1 MYHNL
6 QITKVM
12 DREEDKV
19 DKGESGPLE
28 TNNQETLPAMPRIRI
43 RSDLFKEN
51 RNANVV
57 QNMMLM
63 HQLESPTKTDSE
75 GEDEVEKEEQ
85 EREEVVLGESSSGH
99 SEASCKES
107 TPQIWLPTADIDQDQ
122 EGVQQKMSTKGP
134 VKGKVN
140 LPGKKKE
147 MLTGEN
153 KKADGSDEGNDL
165 LAAAGL
171 PVWQSQNH
179 PGTNLSSKQVNRVP
193 SPVCPEVEEGGVLRR
208 HQDNSPAS
216 SDFDSVLKV
225 GSARTHSRLPPCAPT
240 SSSSR
245 FLGAIDVPKAV
256 GKGPRLVP
264 ISYKNPLDLTVI
276 HFAPVCV
283 ATSKEEAFVKA
294 LVAEKNAEFD
304 RRHGR
309 LDLVEKGPFVM
320 FFCLFKCILMHF
332 RSDLPVKY
340 TTAAVVARTIL
351 NTEVVKHIT
360 QCFTKKE
367 MKTKVRKGSYLK
379 RRIGPDAGESE
390 KEKSDEECQVS
401 GRLLL

>member
-1 MYHNL
+1 MNL
-6 QITKVM
+6 
-12 DREEDKV
+12 
-19 DKGESGPLE
+19 L
-28 TNNQETLPAMPRIRI
+28 
-43 RSDLFKEN
+43 
-51 RNANVV
+51 
-57 QNMMLM
+57 
-63 HQLESPTKTDSE
+63 
-75 GEDEVEKEEQ
+75 
-85 EREEVVLGESSSGH
+85 
-99 SEASCKES
+99 
-107 TPQIWLPTADIDQDQ
+107 
-122 EGVQQKMSTKGP
+122 
-134 VKGKVN
+134 
-140 LPGKKKE
+140 GKKKE

-153 KKADGSDEGNDL
+153 KKADGSDEVNDL

-171 PVWQSQNH
+171 PVWQSQNL
-179 PGTNLSSKQVNRVP
+179 PDTNLSNKQVNSVH

-320 FFCLFKCILMHF
+320 FFCLFKCIVMHF

-379 RRIGPDAGESE
+379 RRIGPDAGKDE

-401 GRLLL
+401 G

>member
-1 MYHNL
+1 MNL
-6 QITKVM
+6 
-12 DREEDKV
+12 
-19 DKGESGPLE
+19 L
-28 TNNQETLPAMPRIRI
+28 
-43 RSDLFKEN
+43 
-51 RNANVV
+51 
-57 QNMMLM
+57 
-63 HQLESPTKTDSE
+63 
-75 GEDEVEKEEQ
+75 
-85 EREEVVLGESSSGH
+85 
-99 SEASCKES
+99 
-107 TPQIWLPTADIDQDQ
+107 
-122 EGVQQKMSTKGP
+122 
-134 VKGKVN
+134 
-140 LPGKKKE
+140 GKKKE

-153 KKADGSDEGNDL
+153 KKADGSDEVNDL

-171 PVWQSQNH
+171 PVWQSQNL
-179 PGTNLSSKQVNRVP
+179 PDTNLSNKQVNSVH

-225 GSARTHSRLPPCAPT
+225 GSARTHSSLPPCAPT
-240 SSSSR
+240 SSSSQT
-245 FLGAIDVPKAV
+245 LGAVDATKAV

-283 ATSKEEAFVKA
+283 ATSKEETCVNA
-294 LVAEKNAEFD
+294 LVAEKNAEFNLK
-304 RRHGR
+304 HG
-309 LDLVEKGPFVM
+309 
-320 FFCLFKCILMHF
+320 

-340 TTAAVVARTIL
+340 TTVALVARTIL

-401 GRLLL
+401 G

>member
-1 MYHNL
+1 MNL
-6 QITKVM
+6 
-12 DREEDKV
+12 
-19 DKGESGPLE
+19 L
-28 TNNQETLPAMPRIRI
+28 
-43 RSDLFKEN
+43 
-51 RNANVV
+51 
-57 QNMMLM
+57 
-63 HQLESPTKTDSE
+63 
-75 GEDEVEKEEQ
+75 
-85 EREEVVLGESSSGH
+85 
-99 SEASCKES
+99 
-107 TPQIWLPTADIDQDQ
+107 
-122 EGVQQKMSTKGP
+122 
-134 VKGKVN
+134 
-140 LPGKKKE
+140 GKKKE

-153 KKADGSDEGNDL
+153 KKADGSDEVNDL

-171 PVWQSQNH
+171 PVWQSQNL
-179 PGTNLSSKQVNRVP
+179 PDTNLSNKQVNSVH

-240 SSSSR
+240 SSSQT
-245 FLGAIDVPKAV
+245 LGAIDAPKAV

-264 ISYKNPLDLTVI
+264 ISYENPLDLTII

-283 ATSKEEAFVKA
+283 ATSKEETCVNA
-294 LVAEKNAEFD
+294 LVAEKNAEFNLK
-304 RRHGR
+304 HG
-309 LDLVEKGPFVM
+309 
-320 FFCLFKCILMHF
+320 

-340 TTAAVVARTIL
+340 TTVALVARTIL

-367 MKTKVRKGSYLK
+367 MKTKVRRGSCYLQ

-401 GRLLL
+401 G